1 MLMCLRCFFC
11 HLVVLFRAMVK
22 SSQATLQVPMFHYFD
37 EVNMDSLITWRNQ
50 LKEEPGLKGT
60 KLTFLPFV
68 VKALS
73 LALLEH
79 PGLNCCL
86 GPSGDE
92 LLQHHT
98 HNIGVAMATSAGLV
112 VPNVKQVRRFMG
124 REGFF

>member
-1 MLMCLRCFFC
+1 
-11 HLVVLFRAMVK
+11 MVK

-37 EVNMDSLITWRNQ
+37 EVVMDNLITWRHQ
-50 LKEEPGLKGT
+50 LRDEPGLKGT

-86 GPSGDE
+86 GPNGDE

-112 VPNVKQVRRFMG
+112 VPNVKQVTGVIGGYGWELVYMPS
-124 REGFF
+124 